1 MPALVIGVA
10 FFLALLLLS
19 ARLWAISAATLH
31 LRMTL
36 TTHFLLLLMLAA
48 AHAHLLLVM
57 LRIHLLLAMHL
68 LVHGILAVTS
78 VSFVARPGLISLST
92 TFFAMLLTAHACS
105 LALMVSDVAR
115 PVFSSALFAMFFTA
129 HACSLALMVSDVPCP
144 VLGSA
149 LFAMFF
155 TTRSCSLALTLVPQF
170 ISSSSSSCGAD
181 FLSPSALARAFSLV
195 ERLDRFLVRF
205 PLIRRS
211 QEAFVFGCLL
221 LTCKL
226 L

>member
-19 ARLWAISAATLH
+19 ARLGAISAATLH

-105 LALMVSDVAR
+105 LALMVSDV
-115 PVFSSALFAMFFTA
+115 
-129 HACSLALMVSDVPCP
+129 PCP

-205 PLIRRS
+205 PLVRRS
-211 QEAFVFGCLL
+211 EEVFIFGCRL
-221 LTCKL
+221 LTRKL

>member
-1 MPALVIGVA
+1 MPALVIVVA

-19 ARLWAISAATLH
+19 ARLGAISAATLH

-115 PVFSSALFAMFFTA
+115 PV
-129 HACSLALMVSDVPCP
+129 
-144 VLGSA
+144 LGSA

-211 QEAFVFGCLL
+211 EEIFVFGGLL